1 MQKHWNIK
9 WGSFYKG
16 LKEVPASNINDCVEN
31 CQNNEKCFVLSWAES
46 KCYIQDDGTGEL
58 KPENLEARLGVLTLL
73 GRVKRLLRFRKFG
86 KLGELPFL
94 SNSFDFQLEIFFKT
108 FIRRRFPLRHGK
120 LPWRRR
126 KQIGR

>member
-1 MQKHWNIK
+1 MQA
-9 WGSFYKG
+9 GSII
-16 LKEVPASNINDCVEN
+16 ECVEI

-86 KLGELPFL
+86 KLGELTFSSDFL
-94 SNSFDFQLEIFFKT
+94 DFQLEIYFKT
-108 FIRRRFPLRHGK
+108 FIRRRFPLRHGT